1 MADSGLSTVSEAA
14 TPESTQS
21 HPEDL
26 QAIWQLASLGPG
38 DPANHR
44 ARRASSPIRG
54 AGVGAERH
62 RLSHRRPG
70 EHGPMSRTRFDD
82 FVVEWQLSGTW
93 KS

>member
-14 TPESTQS
+14 TPESAKS

-38 DPANHR
+38 DLANRR

-54 AGVGAERH
+54 AGDGAERH
-62 RLSHRRPG
+62 RLFHRRSR
-70 EHGPMSRTRFDD
+70 EHGPVSPTRFDD
-82 FVVEWQLSGTW
+82 FAVEWQLSETW
-93 KS
+93 ES